1 MKKRIFGLCLF
12 IFMFCIP
19 AKVQAE
25 TLASTIVS
33 DAESYVGKLRYVYGG
48 TSLTTG
54 ADCSGFICAIF
65 EKHGYNLWGKRNCLR
80 ELPSSVATGIT
91 NNINY
96 ALPGDILTL
105 TSSSGK
111 HVGIY
116 AGNGYLI
123 NAANSR
129 EGVVKKT
136 YHYYGSL
143 FAITRIN
150 GVVQTLSDTT
160 APVISDVKVT
170 DVNSGGYTVTC
181 RVEDA
186 SGVSRV
192 QFPTWTFANDQ
203 DDIVP
208 DWVTNPRCSGTQN
221 GTTWS
226 FRVNASDHN
235 NEEGWYATHIYAYD
249 TAGNW
254 SSAGIDTYVDKT
266 APVISNVRVTDIS
279 SEGYTVTCIVED
291 AIGAAKVQF
300 PTWTVAN
307 DQDDLVPDWCD
318 NPRCRGTQNG
328 TTWSFRVNAGDHY
341 NEEGWYATHIYA
353 YDDAGNYGFAGI
365 NAYVDKTAPIISNVR
380 VTDINSE
387 GYTVTCT
394 VEDASSD
401 VARVQFPTWT
411 VANDQDDLAPNW
423 WENPE
428 SSGMQNGTIWSFR
441 VNVSDHNNESGL
453 YRTHIYAYDTAG
465 NCSNAMKVTDIY
477 INKTESSSQK
487 PDLSEKD
494 TSDFDNDMSDFD
506 DLENDMTDLN
516 PMEEDDQINE
526 TIITMKKLLGK
537 YKIINT
543 SETSREVAFIG
554 TTKKNTKKITIP
566 NTIKYQGITYQVTEI
581 SANALKKSKKL
592 QTVKIGSNIIKIGKN
607 VFNGCKNLKSI
618 TITSKKINYVGKN
631 AFKNI
636 PKKCRIKVP
645 ASKVKDYR
653 KLFL

>member
-208 DWVTNPRCSGTQN
+208 DWVTNPRCGGTQN

-291 AIGAAKVQF
+291 AI
-300 PTWTVAN
+300 
-307 DQDDLVPDWCD
+307 
-318 NPRCRGTQNG
+318 
-328 TTWSFRVNAGDHY
+328 
-341 NEEGWYATHIYA
+341 
-353 YDDAGNYGFAGI
+353 
-365 NAYVDKTAPIISNVR
+365 
-380 VTDINSE
+380 
-387 GYTVTCT
+387 
-394 VEDASSD
+394 D

-428 SSGMQNGTIWSFR
+428 SGGMQNGTIWSFR

>member
-19 AKVQAE
+19 AKIQAE

-65 EKHGYNLWGKRNCLR
+65 EKHGYNLWGKKSCLR

-129 EGVVKKT
+129 EGVVKKP

-143 FAITRIN
+143 YAITRIN
-150 GVVQTLSDTT
+150 GVVQTPSDTT
-160 APVISDVKVT
+160 APIISDVRVT
-170 DVNSGGYTVTC
+170 DVNSEGYTVTC

-192 QFPTWTFANDQ
+192 QFPTWTWANDQ
-203 DDIVP
+203 DDLMQ
-208 DWVTNPRCSGTQN
+208 DWVTNPRCRGTQN
-221 GTTWS
+221 GITWS

-249 TAGNW
+249 AAGNW
-254 SSAGIDTYVDKT
+254 SS
-266 APVISNVRVTDIS
+266 
-279 SEGYTVTCIVED
+279 
-291 AIGAAKVQF
+291 
-300 PTWTVAN
+300 
-307 DQDDLVPDWCD
+307 
-318 NPRCRGTQNG
+318 
-328 TTWSFRVNAGDHY
+328 
-341 NEEGWYATHIYA
+341 
-353 YDDAGNYGFAGI
+353 AGI
-365 NAYVDKTAPIISNVR
+365 NAYVDKTAPVISDVR
-380 VTDINSE
+380 VTDVNSE
-387 GYTVTCT
+387 GYTVTCIA
-394 VEDASSD
+394 EDGIG
-401 VARVQFPTWT
+401 VAKVQFPTWT
-411 VANDQDDLAPNW
+411 LANDQDDLAPSW

-428 SSGMQNGTIWSFR
+428 CGGMQDGTTWSFR

-465 NCSNAMKVTDIY
+465 NRSNAMEVTDIY
-477 INKTESSSQK
+477 INKTENASQN

-494 TSDFDNDMSDFD
+494 TSDFENDVSGFDN
-506 DLENDMTDLN
+506 LENDMIDLN
-516 PMEEDDQINE
+516 PIEEDDQINE
-526 TIITMKKLLGK
+526 TVITMKRILGR
-537 YKIINT
+537 YKIINI

-554 TTKKNTKKITIP
+554 ATKKNAKKITIP

-581 SANALKKSKKL
+581 SANALKNCKKL
-592 QTVKIGSNIIKIGKN
+592 QTVNIGFNVIKIGKN
-607 VFNGCKNLKSI
+607 AFKGCKNLKSI
-618 TITSKKINYVGKN
+618 IIKSKKINYVGKN

-645 ASKVKDYR
+645 ASKVKDYQ